1 MPLPPTTF
9 PLAPIPSGTIRSL
22 PSQEWPKDLFLS
34 HAHDDHAIAGRAVTV
49 GVRAIDL
56 DVVHGPEGVQHGAD
70 RLHVIPVGLAHLVIV
85 LAGLAISRYL
95 EIQTGM
101 SLKQILKAAG
111 KVLTHKV
118 TNIKTGETA
127 FIETTIE
134 DPRMKQKIELLKS
147 LGH

>member
-1 MPLPPTTF
+1 LEE
-9 PLAPIPSGTIRSL
+9 TI
-22 PSQEWPKDLFLS
+22 K
-34 HAHDDHAIAGRAVTV
+34 AHI
-49 GVRAIDL
+49 L
-56 DVVHGPEGVQHGAD
+56 
-70 RLHVIPVGLAHLVIV
+70 IV
-85 LAGLAISRYL
+85 FAGLAISRYL

-127 FIETTIE
+127 FVETTIE
-134 DPRMKQKIELLKS
+134 DPALQQKIKLLKS